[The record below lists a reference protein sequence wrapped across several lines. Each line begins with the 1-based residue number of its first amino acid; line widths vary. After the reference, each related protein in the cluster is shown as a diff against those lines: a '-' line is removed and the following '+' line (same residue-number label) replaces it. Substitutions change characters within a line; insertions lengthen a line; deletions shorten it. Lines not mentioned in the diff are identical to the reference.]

1 MTIWWL
7 QQADL
12 GAWFAL
18 LGALCIGHAFA
29 DYAFQTDF
37 MARAKNRHNPIT
49 FGDVPTDAPP
59 GTLWMFVLSAHSAI
73 HAGMVWILTGCGW
86 LGLAEFILHW
96 LIDWLRMESK
106 ISFRT
111 DQFAHLG
118 CKLVYVAAVALA

>member
-1 MTIWWL
+1 MTLWWL

-18 LGALCIGHAFA
+18 LGALFIGHAYA
-29 DYAFQTDF
+29 DYAFQTEF

-73 HAGMVWILTGCGW
+73 HAGLVWILTGCGW

-96 LIDWLRMESK
+96 LIDWLRMEGK
-106 ISFRT
+106 ISFRA

-118 CKLVYVAAVALA
+118 CKLAYVAAIAFF